1 MDIKDAQRRIDDWIQ
16 NVGGG
21 YFSPL
26 TNLALLTEETGE
38 LARIISRRYG
48 DQKAKRG
55 EDLSDEALADEL
67 ADILRVLICLANQTD
82 TDLNSALE
90 RNIEKITTR
99 DRNRFKSPA
108 KS

>member
-1 MDIKDAQRRIDDWIQ
+1 MDIKEAQSRIDDWIH

-48 DQKAKRG
+48 DQKAKAG
-55 EDLSDEALADEL
+55 EDLSEEALADEL
-67 ADILRVLICLANQTD
+67 ADVMRVVICIANQTGI
-82 TDLNSALE
+82 DLNTALE
-90 RNIEKITTR
+90 RNIEKITSR
-99 DRNRFKSPA
+99 DRDRFRPSGKG
-108 KS
+108 